1 MAVGSRYL
9 LKPLRTL
16 REACAEIR
24 SAHPEL
30 MAEGCAG
37 CPHGRLCE
45 IYERLE
51 RLHRAQDE
59 NVKAKPPRKQA
70 ARRSR

>member
-30 MAEGCAG
+30 MAGGCAG
-37 CPHGRLCE
+37 CPHGRLC
-45 IYERLE
+45 ERLE